1 MLIGMNKESHFS
13 GKVAVKAMIVDGD
26 KVLITRSEGDTLWDL
41 PGGRIN
47 EGESLEEAVAREI
60 KEELGVEIVVKRL
73 LCSEQSLH
81 RKDGKYIMFVTFEA
95 ALANPENV
103 SFVPNE
109 ESEEIRWIDRSQYDA
124 AGMFDQCP
132 KPFKKLWGMD

>member
-1 MLIGMNKESHFS
+1 MTNAEHFS
-13 GKVAVKAMIVDGD
+13 GKVAVKAMIVNDG

-47 EGESLEEAVAREI
+47 EGESLEEAISREV
-60 KEELGVEIVVKRL
+60 KEELGIEIIVKRL

-81 RKDGKYIMFVTFEA
+81 RKDNKYIMFVTFEA
-95 ALANPENV
+95 TLADPENI
-103 SFVPNE
+103 SFVPSE
-109 ESEEIRWIDRSQYDA
+109 ESEEIRWIDRNEYEA

-132 KPFKKLWGMD
+132 KPFKTLWGIN

>member
-1 MLIGMNKESHFS
+1 MTEAHFS
-13 GKVAVKAMIVDGD
+13 GKVAVKAMIINGG

-47 EGESLEEAVAREI
+47 EGEALEETIAREVR
-60 KEELGVEIVVKRL
+60 EELGVDIEVSRL

-81 RKDGKYIMFVTFEA
+81 RKDNRFILFATFEA
-95 ALANPENV
+95 RLVDRDSP

-109 ESEEIRWIDRSQYDA
+109 ESEEIRWIDRSDYDA
-124 AGMFDQCP
+124 SQMFDQCP
-132 KPFKKLWGMD
+132 KPFKVLWNVD